1 MARPTKSD
9 AELKASG
16 TFRADR
22 HKNRAKAE
30 IIDHLPPP
38 EHFDEEHQMK
48 WEEVCGHLRA
58 FDILANQDVD
68 SIKQYV
74 MAVILQRKAW
84 DDIIERGQTI
94 VIQTEKGENERVN
107 PSWRVYCDCDKIIKP
122 LREQF
127 GFTPRSRQGIQV
139 KPKETKKAD
148 PLAAILGGGSQAKRK
163 SG

>member
-30 IIDHLPPP
+30 TVDALPPP
-38 EHFDEEHQMK
+38 EHFDDEHTSK
-48 WEEVCGHLRA
+48 WHEVCGHLRA

-84 DDIIERGQTI
+84 DDIIARGQTI
-94 VIQTEKGENERVN
+94 NDRVN

>member
-1 MARPTKSD
+1 
-9 AELKASG
+9 
-16 TFRADR
+16 
-22 HKNRAKAE
+22 
-30 IIDHLPPP
+30 
-38 EHFDEEHQMK
+38 MK

-94 VIQTEKGENERVN
+94 VIQTEKGVNERVN